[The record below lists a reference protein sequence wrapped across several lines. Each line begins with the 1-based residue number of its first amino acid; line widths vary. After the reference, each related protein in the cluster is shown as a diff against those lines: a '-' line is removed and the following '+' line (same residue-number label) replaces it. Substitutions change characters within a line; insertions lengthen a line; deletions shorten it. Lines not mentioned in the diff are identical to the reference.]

1 MYHSEEESNPAIG
14 FFGQFILERNDPDN
28 IGLLNLKHTG
38 TLPLVESIRL
48 YSIKHSVDRI
58 STLGRL
64 EELKSK
70 EVFTDHEAD
79 FFTNAHRF
87 LSNILLKNQVNRAK
101 QGLPIQNFIDPKKL
115 LDREVRVLKMY
126 LKKIRDLKEK
136 VRGDIGEEYF

>member
-1 MYHSEEESNPAIG
+1 M
-14 FFGQFILERNDPDN
+14 R
-28 IGLLNLKHTG
+28 T
-38 TLPLVESIRL
+38 V
-48 YSIKHSVDRI
+48 
-58 STLGRL
+58 
-64 EELKSK
+64 
-70 EVFTDHEAD
+70 
-79 FFTNAHRF
+79 F